1 MAVDGGSGRPTGDGP
16 AGKGPA
22 GKGPVGDDPTGD
34 GPAGGA
40 LHRLLCAGLLLL
52 CAGVLIHLYAGLR
65 EAALAASA
73 CLVLCFALGLGRVG
87 WRERSLLAAALA
99 VTAAAA
105 LSHDAPAALAGRS
118 LERAA
123 FLATFMIL
131 IGLLRVGAG
140 TSSSVLALGDYL
152 TRQPPGRRY
161 LAIHTGSHILGV
173 LLNFGTLSLFGPL
186 IVRGVDATRRDEPG
200 AAAVREQRQ
209 LSALMRG
216 FSWVIAWSPTAI
228 TQALIPVAVIGA
240 DPLAV
245 AGMGA
250 AVAAAM
256 LPLGW
261 LNDRIVGRRARRR
274 LAREGLLPAGLRRVF
289 PRAAAVRF
297 SAVCLALIG
306 GCALVVLA
314 SGVTVI
320 VALMPVAALATLA
333 WLLVQARA
341 ARRAGKGPA
350 EGGSFAARVRGLATV
365 SVPRSLPEALTLAT
379 GGYCGLMLAGLLEP
393 ARVGAW
399 LQLDRL
405 PAEAI
410 YLLAA
415 AVVPLLSQLAAPPIL
430 VVTFFGSV
438 LIGNP
443 ALGLDPSL
451 LGFAFVMGWCLN
463 LTGSPFG
470 TTVLMLGRATGVRGT
485 TLSWRWNGLF
495 TLAAFA
501 IVTGALFAFG
511 A

>member
-1 MAVDGGSGRPTGDGP
+1 MSGEHRSGVAPADGP
-16 AGKGPA
+16 STA
-22 GKGPVGDDPTGD
+22 TG
-34 GPAGGA
+34 AA
-40 LHRLLCAGLLLL
+40 LHWLLCAGLLVM
-52 CAGVLIHLYAGLR
+52 CAAVLADRFGGLR
-65 EAALAASA
+65 VAALISSA
-73 CLVLCFALGLGRVG
+73 CLVLCVALGQRLIG
-87 WRERSLLAAALA
+87 WRERGLLAAALA
-99 VTAAAA
+99 IT
-105 LSHDAPAALAGRS
+105 ALALLTLPEPAGLIEQS

-123 FLATFMIL
+123 FLAAFMIL
-131 IGLLRVGAG
+131 LALLRVGAG
-140 TSSSVLALGDYL
+140 GSSAVLALGDYL

-161 LAIHTGSHILGV
+161 LAIHAGSHAMGV

-186 IVRGVDATRRDEPG
+186 IVRGVEATRADEPA

-209 LSALMRG
+209 LSALIRG
-216 FSWVIAWSPTAI
+216 FSWVIAWSPTAV
-228 TQALIPVAVIGA
+228 TQALIPVVILGA

-250 AVAAAM
+250 AVAMAM

-261 LNDRIVGRRARRR
+261 LNDRFVGRRARRR
-274 LAREGLLPAGLRRVF
+274 LAREGALPAGLRREF
-289 PRAAAVRF
+289 PRAAARRF
-297 SAVCLALIG
+297 SLVCLALAG
-306 GCALVVLA
+306 GCALTVLA

-320 VALMPVAALATLA
+320 VALMLVAPLVTLA
-333 WLLVQARA
+333 WLRVQARA

-350 EGGSFAARVRGLATV
+350 EGGSLAVRVRDVAAV
-365 SVPRSLPEALTLAT
+365 SIPRSMPEALTLAT

-405 PAEAI
+405 PEAAI

-415 AVVPLLSQLAAPPIL
+415 AVVPLLSHLAAPPIL

-443 ALGLDPSL
+443 ALAIDPTL

-470 TTVLMLGRATGVRGT
+470 TAVLVLGRATGVGGT
-485 TLSWRWNGLF
+485 TLSWRWNGFF
-495 TLAAFA
+495 TVAASVVVA
-501 IVTGALFAFG
+501 GALFAFG

>member
-1 MAVDGGSGRPTGDGP
+1 MSGEHASGEAPATVGP
-16 AGKGPA
+16 STAPGA
-22 GKGPVGDDPTGD
+22 
-34 GPAGGA
+34 A
-40 LHRLLCAGLLLL
+40 LHWLLCAGLLLL
-52 CAGVLIHLYAGLR
+52 CAGVLVHQIAGFR
-65 EAALAASA
+65 AAALTSSA
-73 CLVLCFALGLGRVG
+73 CLVLCIAIGQRQIG
-87 WRERSLLAAALA
+87 WRERGLLAAALS
-99 VTAAAA
+99 VTAVA
-105 LSHDAPAALAGRS
+105 LATLPAPAALVEQS
-118 LERAA
+118 LQRAV
-123 FLATFMIL
+123 FLAAFMIL
-131 IGLLRVGAG
+131 IALLRVGAG
-140 TSSSVLALGDYL
+140 RSSAVLALGDYL

-161 LAIHTGSHILGV
+161 LAIHTGSHAMGV

-186 IVRGVDATRRDEPG
+186 IVRGVEATRKDEPA

-216 FSWVIAWSPTAI
+216 FSWVIAWSPTAVA
-228 TQALIPVAVIGA
+228 QALIPVAVIGA
-240 DPLAV
+240 DPLAL

-274 LAREGLLPAGLRRVF
+274 LAREGKLPTGLRREF

-297 SAVCLALIG
+297 SLVCLTLIG

-320 VALMPVAALATLA
+320 VALMPMAPLVTLA
-333 WLLVQARA
+333 WLRVQARA
-341 ARRAGKGPA
+341 GKDPD
-350 EGGSFAARVRGLATV
+350 EGGSFAARVRELATV
-365 SVPRSLPEALTLAT
+365 SIPHSMPEALTLAT

-399 LQLDRL
+399 LHLDRL

-415 AVVPLLSQLAAPPIL
+415 AAVPLLSQLAAPPIL

-443 ALGLDPSL
+443 ALGLDPTL
-451 LGFAFVMGWCLN
+451 LGFAFIMGWCLN

-470 TTVLMLGRATGVRGT
+470 TTVLLVARATGVRGT
-485 TLSWRWNGLF
+485 TLSWRWNGPF
-495 TLAAFA
+495 TLAAA
-501 IVTGALFAFG
+501 AVVAGALFAFG

>member
-1 MAVDGGSGRPTGDGP
+1 MSGEHASGEAPPTAGAPYTP
-16 AGKGPA
+16 AGA
-22 GKGPVGDDPTGD
+22 
-34 GPAGGA
+34 A
-40 LHRLLCAGLLLL
+40 LHWLLCAGLLLM
-52 CAGVLIHLYAGLR
+52 CAAVLVNLYAGLR
-65 EAALAASA
+65 GAALASAA
-73 CLVLCFALGLGRVG
+73 CLVLCIAIGQRLIG
-87 WRERSLLAAALA
+87 WRERGLLAAALA
-99 VTAAAA
+99 VTAVA
-105 LSHDAPAALAGRS
+105 LMSLPAPAALIEQS
-118 LERAA
+118 LQRAA
-123 FLATFMIL
+123 FLAAFMIL
-131 IGLLRVGAG
+131 IALLRVGAG
-140 TSSSVLALGDYL
+140 RSASVLALGDYL

-161 LAIHTGSHILGV
+161 LAIHTGSHAMGV

-186 IVRGVDATRRDEPG
+186 IVRGVEATRKDEPA

-216 FSWVIAWSPTAI
+216 FSWVIAWSPTAVA
-228 TQALIPVAVIGA
+228 QALIPVAVVGA
-240 DPLAV
+240 DPLAL

-250 AVAAAM
+250 AVAAAV

-261 LNDRIVGRRARRR
+261 LNDRVVGRSARRR
-274 LAREGLLPAGLRRVF
+274 LAREGKLPTGLRREF
-289 PRAAAVRF
+289 PRAAAARF
-297 SAVCLALIG
+297 SLVCLALIG
-306 GCALVVLA
+306 GCALIVLA

-320 VALMPVAALATLA
+320 VALMPMAPLVTLA
-333 WLLVQARA
+333 WLRVQARA

-350 EGGSFAARVRGLATV
+350 ESGSFAARVRELATV
-365 SVPRSLPEALTLAT
+365 SIPRSMPEAVTLAA

-393 ARVGAW
+393 GRVGGW

-415 AVVPLLSQLAAPPIL
+415 AAVPLLSQLAVPPIL

-443 ALGLDPSL
+443 ALGLDPTL
-451 LGFAFVMGWCLN
+451 LGFAFIMGWCLN

-470 TTVLMLGRATGVRGT
+470 TTVLMVGRATGVRGT

-495 TLAAFA
+495 TLAAA
-501 IVTGALFAFG
+501 AVVAGALFAFG